1 MVSSVIPP
9 QVGERNLRGASQ
21 GNRRVYPHPLEVSRP
36 PHPVSALR
44 YLQLHRARITTTAQN
59 LRYIASQLSAFICQ
73 PEAYLPDVYNTL
85 ERCFGLPKAS
95 IEDAITLAL
104 GEVDSVAEMFE
115 LEIDS
120 EQDKLEVIKKAHEA
134 LTQLS
139 QQLAER
145 QPLPDTYTP
154 SLDDLERQ
162 LGDRSARHVLR
173 AIEHEI
179 RNPLT
184 AVGGFARRLARTV
197 DPASDQGK
205 YIGIILSEA
214 ARLEAALNGIA
225 QALHL

>member
-1 MVSSVIPP
+1 M
-9 QVGERNLRGASQ
+9 
-21 GNRRVYPHPLEVSRP
+21 
-36 PHPVSALR
+36 SALR

-104 GEVDSVAEMFE
+104 GKVDSVAEMFE
-115 LEIDS
+115 ME
-120 EQDKLEVIKKAHEA
+120 
-134 LTQLS
+134 
-139 QQLAER
+139 
-145 QPLPDTYTP
+145 
-154 SLDDLERQ
+154 
-162 LGDRSARHVLR
+162 
-173 AIEHEI
+173 
-179 RNPLT
+179 NPLT
-184 AVGGFARRLARTV
+184 AVGGLARRPARTV

-225 QALHL
+225 QAVHLLEMERK